1 MRKENIYFQ
10 RCKMTKQKVFCIE
23 CKDFSIP
30 AGVCCSDKNLKD
42 TWCMPNGER
51 LNTPDIINKKNDCKW
66 FEPNK
71 KGRKK

>member
-1 MRKENIYFQ
+1 MPGPCQ
-10 RCKMTKQKVFCIE
+10 RADVDKVFCIE

-51 LNTPDIINKKNDCKW
+51 LNTPDIINKQ
-66 FEPNK
+66 FI
-71 KGRKK
+71 